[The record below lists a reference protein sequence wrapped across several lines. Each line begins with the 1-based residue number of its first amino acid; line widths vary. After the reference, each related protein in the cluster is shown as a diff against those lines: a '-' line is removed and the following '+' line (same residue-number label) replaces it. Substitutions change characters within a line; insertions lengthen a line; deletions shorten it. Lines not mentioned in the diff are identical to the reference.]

1 MGSSL
6 RRLKMKRLK
15 KNTESNQIK
24 SKNMVKECISFFAPL
39 LIAYILLTKVIFIS
53 VILSGSM
60 EPTLKV
66 GNTAFF
72 DRLAYINSEPQRGD
86 VIVFYSE
93 EYGECFGKRIIGVPG
108 DHISFKDGR
117 VLINSEYLNESAYLE
132 TDMRTDGYREF
143 NVPDGYYIVMGDNRE
158 YSCDSRHWKKP
169 YISKESIKGK
179 YIWQI
184 DFSIKYDI
192 LRNPQ

>member
-1 MGSSL
+1 
-6 RRLKMKRLK
+6 MKKSK
-15 KNTESNQIK
+15 KNKEKNQIQ

-39 LIAYILLTKVIFIS
+39 LITYVLLTKVIFIS

-72 DRLAYINSEPQRGD
+72 NRLAYINSEPQRGD

-117 VLINSEYLNESAYLE
+117 VLINSEYLDESAYLE
-132 TDMRTDGYREF
+132 SDVRTDGYREF
-143 NVPDGYYIVMGDNRE
+143 NVPAGYYIVMGDNRE
-158 YSCDSRHWKKP
+158 YSYDSRHWKKP

-184 DFSIKYDI
+184 DFSVKYDI
-192 LRNPQ
+192 LRDPQ